1 MKSQV
6 EELLGRKVATY
17 RTRSELT
24 QEALAEKVGVAPE
37 TISRLERG
45 ASVPSLRMLEKI
57 AHGLHV
63 ELRDLFDFRDS
74 RSPKD
79 RALDEL
85 VHSLRGYGVED
96 IELVH
101 DLAMRILQH
110 FKD

>member
-1 MKSQV
+1 M
-6 EELLGRKVATY
+6 LGRGDALGG
-17 RTRSELT
+17 EDGDLT

-45 ASVPSLRMLEKI
+45 VSIPSLRMLEKI
-57 AHGLHV
+57 ARGLGV

-74 RSPKD
+74 RSPED

-85 VHSLRGYGVED
+85 VHDLKPLGVED
-96 IELVH
+96 IEFVH
-101 DLAMRILQH
+101 DLALRILRH